1 MTDRVVRNL
10 EHLRGS
16 ASTARVLNLLRVWE
30 ENGDSRADGAV
41 RNPDWAAR
49 PIFRTPVLNRALII
63 KHRLRRNE
71 TDLFT
76 GRRQVATKV
85 VIPIDDEDL
94 KTGGRYVFV
103 NQIGFERMMA
113 EAFGVAPTHPDI
125 ETLRL
130 IDKLPSLDPFL
141 LREQLRRGG
150 LDPAPCY
157 FSISDSDL
165 QRMQAFVHGEIE
177 PLVTLSLGGDT
188 VAVASESAARMA
200 AKILSNTPGDQLEAL
215 RQTLR
220 LAPEQYQEGVFCWK
234 GFLYYK
240 WTLSTLLGEVA
251 VVAEAV
257 RTIKPTGK
265 VDRPAREHLD
275 RSRAVL
281 RGRIIRTCDE
291 VSRTLRVY
299 DDAYARLTQE
309 GRPTAFRD
317 FLLGRPV
324 DVRQAGR
331 PTGGRAA
338 YRQLLAFPLPPRRP
352 SAGGRGADGHLHG
365 LRDRPPRPGREP
377 RRPRHHGCLVGA
389 A

>member
-1 MTDRVVRNL
+1 MTDRAVRNL
-10 EHLRGS
+10 EHLKSS

-30 ENGDSRADGAV
+30 ENGDSAPDGAV

-49 PIFRTPVLNRALII
+49 PIFRTAALNRALII

-85 VIPIDDEDL
+85 VIPIDDADL

-103 NQIGFERMMA
+103 NQIGFERMMM
-113 EAFGVAPTHPDI
+113 EAFGVAPNHPDI
-125 ETLRL
+125 DTLRL

-150 LDPAPCY
+150 LDPSPCY

-165 QRMQAFVHGEIE
+165 QRMLAFVRSEIE
-177 PLVTLSLGGDT
+177 PLVTLSLGADT
-188 VAVASESAARMA
+188 IAVNSDSAGRMA
-200 AKILSNTPGDQLEAL
+200 SKILSNTPGDQLDAL
-215 RQTLR
+215 RLTLR

-240 WTLSTLLGEVA
+240 WTLAALLGEVA
-251 VVAEAV
+251 GVAEAV
-257 RTIKPTGK
+257 RTIKPVGK
-265 VDRPAREHLD
+265 VDRAAKEYLA
-275 RSRAVL
+275 RSRDVL
-281 RGRIIRTCDE
+281 RGRIIKTCDE

-299 DDAYARLTQE
+299 DDAYAKLTQE
-309 GRPTAFRD
+309 GRPIAFRD
-317 FLLGRPV
+317 FLLDAPSMFAKLGDQLGAVQHIVSYWRFRFGSSAAPV
-324 DVRQAGR
+324 NVEELMDIFMDFE
-331 PTGGRAA
+331 TG
-338 YRQLLAFPLPPRRP
+338 LL
-352 SAGGRGADGHLHG
+352 GRGELPDDIGMI
-365 LRDRPPRPGREP
+365 
-377 RRPRHHGCLVGA
+377 A

>member
-1 MTDRVVRNL
+1 MTDRAVRNL
-10 EHLRGS
+10 EHLKSS

-30 ENGDSRADGAV
+30 ENGDSSADGAV

-49 PIFRTPVLNRALII
+49 PIFRTSALNRALII

-85 VIPIDDEDL
+85 VIPIDDADL

-103 NQIGFERMMA
+103 NQIGFERMMT
-113 EAFGVAPTHPDI
+113 EAFGVAATHPDI

-150 LDPAPCY
+150 LDPSPCY

-165 QRMQAFVHGEIE
+165 QRMLAFVRSEIE
-177 PLVTLSLGGDT
+177 PLVTLSLGPDA
-188 VAVASESAARMA
+188 VAVNSDSAGRMA
-200 AKILSNTPGDQLEAL
+200 SKILSNTPGDQLDAL
-215 RQTLR
+215 RLTLR

-240 WTLSTLLGEVA
+240 WTLAALLGEVA
-251 VVAEAV
+251 GVAEAV
-257 RTIKPTGK
+257 RTIKPVGK
-265 VDRPAREHLD
+265 IDRAAKEYLA
-275 RSRAVL
+275 RSRDVL
-281 RGRIIRTCDE
+281 RGRIIKTCDE

-299 DDAYARLTQE
+299 DDAYAKLTQE

-317 FLLGRPV
+317 FLLDAPSMFAKLGDQLGAVQHIVSYWRFRFGPGAAPV
-324 DVRQAGR
+324 NVEELMDIFMDFE
-331 PTGGRAA
+331 TG
-338 YRQLLAFPLPPRRP
+338 LL
-352 SAGGRGADGHLHG
+352 GRGEVPDDIGMM
-365 LRDRPPRPGREP
+365 
-377 RRPRHHGCLVGA
+377 A

>member
-1 MTDRVVRNL
+1 MSDRAVRSL
-10 EHLRGS
+10 EHLKGS

-49 PIFRTPVLNRALII
+49 PIFRTTALNRALFI

-85 VIPIDDEDL
+85 IIPIDEDDL
-94 KTGGRYVFV
+94 KTGGRYLFV
-103 NQIGFERMMA
+103 NQIGFERMMM
-113 EAFGVAPTHPDI
+113 EAFGVPSSHPDL

-150 LDPAPCY
+150 LDPSPCY

-165 QRMQAFVHGEIE
+165 QRMLAFVRSEIE

-188 VAVASESAARMA
+188 IAVASDSASRMA
-200 AKILSNTPGDQLEAL
+200 AKILSNTPGDQLDAL
-215 RQTLR
+215 RLTLR

-240 WTLSTLLGEVA
+240 WTLSALLGDVA
-251 VVAEAV
+251 AVAEAV
-257 RTIKPTGK
+257 RTIKPIGK
-265 VDRPAREHLD
+265 TDDAAREFLT
-275 RSRAVL
+275 RSRDVL
-281 RGRIIRTCDE
+281 RARIIKTCDE

-299 DDAYARLTQE
+299 DDAYSKLTRE
-309 GRPTAFRD
+309 GQPTAFRD
-317 FLLGRPV
+317 FLLDAPAMFAKLGDQLGAVQHIVSYWRFRFAPGAPPANV
-324 DVRQAGR
+324 EELMDIFMDFE
-331 PTGGRAA
+331 TG
-338 YRQLLAFPLPPRRP
+338 LL
-352 SAGGRGADGHLHG
+352 GRGEFPDAI
-365 LRDRPPRPGREP
+365 PGA
-377 RRPRHHGCLVGA
+377 LA

>member
-1 MTDRVVRNL
+1 MTDRAVRNL

-49 PIFRTPVLNRALII
+49 PIFRTAALNRALII
-63 KHRLRRNE
+63 QHRLRRNE
-71 TDLFT
+71 FDLFT

-85 VIPIDDEDL
+85 VIPIEDDDL

-103 NQIGFERMMA
+103 NQIGFERSMM
-113 EAFGVAPTHPDI
+113 EAFGVQPTHPDI

-130 IDKLPSLDPFL
+130 IDRLPSLDPFL

-157 FSISDSDL
+157 FSISDGDL
-165 QRMQAFVHGEIE
+165 QRMTAFVRSEIE

-188 VAVASESAARMA
+188 LAVAQDSAARMA
-200 AKILSNTPGDQLEAL
+200 SKILSNTPGNQLDAL

-220 LAPEQYQEGVFCWK
+220 LAPEQYEEGVFCWK

-240 WTLSTLLGEVA
+240 WTLAALLTDVA
-251 VVAEAV
+251 AVAEAV
-257 RTIKPTGK
+257 RTIRPVGK
-265 VDRPAREHLD
+265 LDPQAKEYIARGRD
-275 RSRAVL
+275 VL
-281 RGRIIRTCDE
+281 RGRIIKTCDE

-299 DDAYARLTQE
+299 DDAYAKLTQE
-309 GRPTAFRD
+309 GRPIAFRD
-317 FLLGRPV
+317 FLLDAPSMFSRLGDQLGAVQHIVSYWRFRFGPGAPPV
-324 DVRQAGR
+324 NVEELMDIFMDFE
-331 PTGGRAA
+331 TG
-338 YRQLLAFPLPPRRP
+338 LL
-352 SAGGRGADGHLHG
+352 GRGETADM
-365 LRDRPPRPGREP
+365 
-377 RRPRHHGCLVGA
+377 VGA
-389 A
+389 LAA

>member
-1 MTDRVVRNL
+1 MTDRAVRNL
-10 EHLRGS
+10 EHLKSS

-30 ENGDSRADGAV
+30 ENGDSAPDGAV

-49 PIFRTPVLNRALII
+49 PIFRTAALNRALII

-85 VIPIDDEDL
+85 VIPIDDADL

-103 NQIGFERMMA
+103 NQIGFERMMM
-113 EAFGVAPTHPDI
+113 EAFGVAPNHPDI

-130 IDKLPSLDPFL
+130 IDRLPSLDPFL

-150 LDPAPCY
+150 LDPSPCY

-165 QRMQAFVHGEIE
+165 QRMLAFVRSEIE
-177 PLVTLSLGGDT
+177 PLVTLSLGADT
-188 VAVASESAARMA
+188 VAVNSDSAGRMA
-200 AKILSNTPGDQLEAL
+200 SKILSNTPGDQLDAL
-215 RQTLR
+215 RLTLR

-240 WTLSTLLGEVA
+240 WTLAALLGEVA
-251 VVAEAV
+251 GVAEAV
-257 RTIKPTGK
+257 RTIKPVGK
-265 VDRPAREHLD
+265 VDRAAKEYLA
-275 RSRAVL
+275 RSRDVL
-281 RGRIIRTCDE
+281 RGRIIKTCDE

-299 DDAYARLTQE
+299 DDAYAKLTQE
-309 GRPTAFRD
+309 GRPIAFRD
-317 FLLGRPV
+317 FLLDAPSMFAKLGDQLGAVQHIVSYWRFRFGSSAAPV
-324 DVRQAGR
+324 NVEELMDIFMDFE
-331 PTGGRAA
+331 TG
-338 YRQLLAFPLPPRRP
+338 LL
-352 SAGGRGADGHLHG
+352 GRGELPDDIGMI
-365 LRDRPPRPGREP
+365 
-377 RRPRHHGCLVGA
+377 A

>member
-1 MTDRVVRNL
+1 MTDRAVRNL
-10 EHLRGS
+10 EHLKSS

-30 ENGDSRADGAV
+30 ENGDSAPDGAV

-49 PIFRTPVLNRALII
+49 PIFRTAALNRALII

-85 VIPIDDEDL
+85 VIPIDDADL

-103 NQIGFERMMA
+103 NQIGFERMMM
-113 EAFGVAPTHPDI
+113 EAFGVAPNHPDI

-150 LDPAPCY
+150 LDPSPCY

-165 QRMQAFVHGEIE
+165 QRMLAFVRSEIE
-177 PLVTLSLGGDT
+177 PLVTLSLGADT
-188 VAVASESAARMA
+188 IAVNSDSAGRMA
-200 AKILSNTPGDQLEAL
+200 SKILSNTPGDQLDAL
-215 RQTLR
+215 RLTLR

-240 WTLSTLLGEVA
+240 WTLAALLGEVA
-251 VVAEAV
+251 GVAEAV
-257 RTIKPTGK
+257 RTIKPVGK
-265 VDRPAREHLD
+265 VDRAAKEYLA
-275 RSRAVL
+275 RSRDVL
-281 RGRIIRTCDE
+281 RGRIIKTCDE

-299 DDAYARLTQE
+299 DDAYAKLTQE
-309 GRPTAFRD
+309 GLPIAFRD
-317 FLLGRPV
+317 FLLDAPSMFAKLGDQLGAVQHIVSYWRFRFSSSAAPV
-324 DVRQAGR
+324 NVEELMDIFMDFE
-331 PTGGRAA
+331 TG
-338 YRQLLAFPLPPRRP
+338 LL
-352 SAGGRGADGHLHG
+352 GRGELPDDIGMI
-365 LRDRPPRPGREP
+365 
-377 RRPRHHGCLVGA
+377 A

>member
-1 MTDRVVRNL
+1 MTDRAVRNL
-10 EHLRGS
+10 EHLKSS

-30 ENGDSRADGAV
+30 ENGDSAPDGAV
-41 RNPDWAAR
+41 RNSDWAAR
-49 PIFRTPVLNRALII
+49 PIFRTAALNRALII

-85 VIPIDDEDL
+85 VIPIDDADL

-103 NQIGFERMMA
+103 NQIGFERMMM
-113 EAFGVAPTHPDI
+113 EAFGVAPNHPDI

-150 LDPAPCY
+150 LDPSPCY

-165 QRMQAFVHGEIE
+165 QRMLAFVRSEIE
-177 PLVTLSLGGDT
+177 PLVTLSLGADT
-188 VAVASESAARMA
+188 IAVNSDSAGRMA
-200 AKILSNTPGDQLEAL
+200 SKILSNTPGDQLDAL
-215 RQTLR
+215 RLTLR

-240 WTLSTLLGEVA
+240 WTLAALLGEVA
-251 VVAEAV
+251 GVAEAV
-257 RTIKPTGK
+257 RTIKPVGK
-265 VDRPAREHLD
+265 VDRAAKEYLA
-275 RSRAVL
+275 RSRDVL
-281 RGRIIRTCDE
+281 RGRIIKTCDE

-299 DDAYARLTQE
+299 DDAYAKLTQE
-309 GRPTAFRD
+309 GLPIAFRD
-317 FLLGRPV
+317 FLLDAPSMFAKLGDQLGAVQHIVSYWRFRFGSSAAPV
-324 DVRQAGR
+324 NVEELMDIFMDFE
-331 PTGGRAA
+331 TG
-338 YRQLLAFPLPPRRP
+338 LL
-352 SAGGRGADGHLHG
+352 GRGELPDDIGMI
-365 LRDRPPRPGREP
+365 
-377 RRPRHHGCLVGA
+377 A

>member
-1 MTDRVVRNL
+1 MTDRAVRNL
-10 EHLRGS
+10 EHLKSS

-30 ENGDSRADGAV
+30 ENGDSAPDGAV

-49 PIFRTPVLNRALII
+49 PIFLTAALNRALII

-85 VIPIDDEDL
+85 VIPIDDADL

-103 NQIGFERMMA
+103 NQIGFERMMM
-113 EAFGVAPTHPDI
+113 EAFGVAPNHPDI
-125 ETLRL
+125 DTLRL

-150 LDPAPCY
+150 LDPSPCY

-165 QRMQAFVHGEIE
+165 QRMLAFVRSEIE
-177 PLVTLSLGGDT
+177 PLVTLSLGADT
-188 VAVASESAARMA
+188 VAVNSDSAGRMA
-200 AKILSNTPGDQLEAL
+200 SKILSNTPGDQLDAL
-215 RQTLR
+215 RLTLR

-240 WTLSTLLGEVA
+240 WTLAALLGEVA
-251 VVAEAV
+251 GVAEAV
-257 RTIKPTGK
+257 RTIKPVGK
-265 VDRPAREHLD
+265 VDRAAKEYLA
-275 RSRAVL
+275 RSRDVL
-281 RGRIIRTCDE
+281 RGRIIKTCDE

-299 DDAYARLTQE
+299 DDAYAKLTQE
-309 GRPTAFRD
+309 GRPIAFRD
-317 FLLGRPV
+317 FLLDAPSMFAKLGDQLGAVQHIVSYWRFRFSSSAAPV
-324 DVRQAGR
+324 NVEELMDIFMDFE
-331 PTGGRAA
+331 TG
-338 YRQLLAFPLPPRRP
+338 LL
-352 SAGGRGADGHLHG
+352 GRGELPDDIGMI
-365 LRDRPPRPGREP
+365 
-377 RRPRHHGCLVGA
+377 A

>member
-10 EHLRGS
+10 EHLRSS

-30 ENGDSRADGAV
+30 ENGDSRSDGAV

-49 PIFRTPVLNRALII
+49 PIFHTSALNRSLII

-71 TDLFT
+71 IDLFP
-76 GRRQVATKV
+76 GRRQVATKM

-113 EAFGVAPTHPDI
+113 EAFGLSSSHPDL

-130 IDKLPSLDPFL
+130 IDRLPSLDPFL

-150 LDPAPCY
+150 RDPAPCY
-157 FSISDSDL
+157 FAISDGDL
-165 QRMQAFVHGEIE
+165 QRMQAFVHAEIE
-177 PLVTLSLGGDT
+177 PLVTLSLGPDT
-188 VAVASESAARMA
+188 IAVASDSAARMA
-200 AKILSNTPGDQLEAL
+200 AKILSNSPGDQLDAL

-220 LAPEQYQEGVFCWK
+220 LAPEQYEEGVFCWK

-251 VVAEAV
+251 TVAEAV
-257 RTIKPTGK
+257 RTIRPTGK
-265 VDRPAREHLD
+265 VDRVAREHLD
-275 RSRAVL
+275 RSRTVL

-291 VSRTLRVY
+291 VSRTLRIY

-317 FLLGRPV
+317 FLLDAPSMFAKLGDQLGAVQHIVSYWRFRFRPAAHPPGV
-324 DVRQAGR
+324 EELMDIFMDFE
-331 PTGGRAA
+331 TG
-338 YRQLLAFPLPPRRP
+338 LL
-352 SAGGRGADGHLHG
+352 GRGESPDDIAIM
-365 LRDRPPRPGREP
+365 
-377 RRPRHHGCLVGA
+377 A

>member
-1 MTDRVVRNL
+1 MTDRAVRNL
-10 EHLRGS
+10 EHLKSS

-30 ENGDSRADGAV
+30 ENGDSAPDGAV

-49 PIFRTPVLNRALII
+49 PIFRTAALNRALII

-85 VIPIDDEDL
+85 VIPIDDADL

-103 NQIGFERMMA
+103 NQIGFERMMM
-113 EAFGVAPTHPDI
+113 EAFGVAPNHPDI

-150 LDPAPCY
+150 LDPSPCY

-165 QRMQAFVHGEIE
+165 QRMLAFVRSEIE
-177 PLVTLSLGGDT
+177 PLVTLSLGADT
-188 VAVASESAARMA
+188 VAVNSDSAGRMA
-200 AKILSNTPGDQLEAL
+200 SKILSNTPGDQLDAL
-215 RQTLR
+215 RLTLR

-240 WTLSTLLGEVA
+240 WTLAALLGEVA
-251 VVAEAV
+251 GVAEAV
-257 RTIKPTGK
+257 RTIKPVGK
-265 VDRPAREHLD
+265 VDRAAKEYLA
-275 RSRAVL
+275 RSRDVL
-281 RGRIIRTCDE
+281 RGRIIKTCDE

-299 DDAYARLTQE
+299 DDAYAKLTQE
-309 GRPTAFRD
+309 GRPIAFRD
-317 FLLGRPV
+317 FLLDAPSMFAKLGDQLGAVQHIVSYWRFRFCSSASPV
-324 DVRQAGR
+324 NVEELMDIFMDFE
-331 PTGGRAA
+331 TG
-338 YRQLLAFPLPPRRP
+338 LL
-352 SAGGRGADGHLHG
+352 GRGELPDDIGMI
-365 LRDRPPRPGREP
+365 
-377 RRPRHHGCLVGA
+377 A

>member
-1 MTDRVVRNL
+1 MTDRAVRNL
-10 EHLRGS
+10 EHLKSS

-30 ENGDSRADGAV
+30 ENGDSAPDGAV

-49 PIFRTPVLNRALII
+49 PIFRTAALNRALII

-85 VIPIDDEDL
+85 VIPIDDADL

-103 NQIGFERMMA
+103 NQIGFERMMM
-113 EAFGVAPTHPDI
+113 EAFGVAPNHPDI

-150 LDPAPCY
+150 LDPSPCY

-165 QRMQAFVHGEIE
+165 QRMLAFVRSEIE
-177 PLVTLSLGGDT
+177 PLVTLSLGADT
-188 VAVASESAARMA
+188 LAVNSDSAGRMA
-200 AKILSNTPGDQLEAL
+200 SKILSNTPGDQLDAL
-215 RQTLR
+215 RLTLR

-240 WTLSTLLGEVA
+240 WTLAALLGEVA
-251 VVAEAV
+251 GVAEAV
-257 RTIKPTGK
+257 RTIKPVGK
-265 VDRPAREHLD
+265 VDRAAKEYLA
-275 RSRAVL
+275 RSRDVL
-281 RGRIIRTCDE
+281 RGRIIKTCDE

-299 DDAYARLTQE
+299 DDAYAKLTQE
-309 GRPTAFRD
+309 GRPIAFRD
-317 FLLGRPV
+317 FLLDAPSMFAKLGDQLGAVQHIVSYWRFRFGSSAAPV
-324 DVRQAGR
+324 NVEELMDIFMDFE
-331 PTGGRAA
+331 TG
-338 YRQLLAFPLPPRRP
+338 LL
-352 SAGGRGADGHLHG
+352 GRGELPDDIGMI
-365 LRDRPPRPGREP
+365 
-377 RRPRHHGCLVGA
+377 A

>member
-1 MTDRVVRNL
+1 MTDRAVRNL
-10 EHLRGS
+10 EHLKSS

-30 ENGDSRADGAV
+30 ENGDSAADGAV

-49 PIFRTPVLNRALII
+49 PIFRTSALNRALII

-85 VIPIDDEDL
+85 VIPIDDADL

-103 NQIGFERMMA
+103 NQIGFERMMM
-113 EAFGVAPTHPDI
+113 EAFGVAATHPDI

-150 LDPAPCY
+150 LDPSPCY

-165 QRMQAFVHGEIE
+165 QRMLAFVRSEIE
-177 PLVTLSLGGDT
+177 PLVTLSLGPDT
-188 VAVASESAARMA
+188 VAVNSDSAGRMA
-200 AKILSNTPGDQLEAL
+200 SKILSNTPGDQLDAL
-215 RQTLR
+215 RLTLR

-240 WTLSTLLGEVA
+240 WTLAALLGEVA
-251 VVAEAV
+251 GVAEAV
-257 RTIKPTGK
+257 RTIKPVGK
-265 VDRPAREHLD
+265 VDRAAKEYLA
-275 RSRAVL
+275 RSRDVL
-281 RGRIIRTCDE
+281 RGRIIKTCDE

-299 DDAYARLTQE
+299 DDAYAKLTQE

-317 FLLGRPV
+317 FLLDAPSMFAKLGDQLGAVQHIVSYWRFRFGPAAAPV
-324 DVRQAGR
+324 NVEELMDIFMDFE
-331 PTGGRAA
+331 TG
-338 YRQLLAFPLPPRRP
+338 LL
-352 SAGGRGADGHLHG
+352 GRGEVPDDIGMI
-365 LRDRPPRPGREP
+365 
-377 RRPRHHGCLVGA
+377 A

>member
-1 MTDRVVRNL
+1 MTDRAVRNL
-10 EHLRGS
+10 EHLKSS

-30 ENGDSRADGAV
+30 ENGDSAPDGAV

-49 PIFRTPVLNRALII
+49 PIFRTAALNRALII

-85 VIPIDDEDL
+85 VIPIDDADL

-103 NQIGFERMMA
+103 NQIGFERMMM
-113 EAFGVAPTHPDI
+113 EAFGVAPNHPDI

-150 LDPAPCY
+150 LDPSPCY

-165 QRMQAFVHGEIE
+165 QRMLAFVRSEIE
-177 PLVTLSLGGDT
+177 PLVTLSLGADT
-188 VAVASESAARMA
+188 VAVNSDSAGRMA
-200 AKILSNTPGDQLEAL
+200 SKILSNTPGDQLDAL
-215 RQTLR
+215 RLTLR

-240 WTLSTLLGEVA
+240 WTLAALLGEVA
-251 VVAEAV
+251 GVAEAV
-257 RTIKPTGK
+257 RTIKPVGK
-265 VDRPAREHLD
+265 VDRAAKEYLA
-275 RSRAVL
+275 RSRDVL
-281 RGRIIRTCDE
+281 RGRIIKTCDE

-299 DDAYARLTQE
+299 DDAYAKLTQE
-309 GRPTAFRD
+309 GRPIAFRD
-317 FLLGRPV
+317 FLLDAPSMFAKLGDQLGAVQHIVSYWRFRFGSSASPV
-324 DVRQAGR
+324 NVEELMDIFMDFE
-331 PTGGRAA
+331 TG
-338 YRQLLAFPLPPRRP
+338 LL
-352 SAGGRGADGHLHG
+352 GRGELPDDIGMI
-365 LRDRPPRPGREP
+365 
-377 RRPRHHGCLVGA
+377 A

>member
-1 MTDRVVRNL
+1 MTDRAVRNL
-10 EHLRGS
+10 EHLKSS

-30 ENGDSRADGAV
+30 ENGDSAPDGAV

-49 PIFRTPVLNRALII
+49 PIFRTAALNRALII

-85 VIPIDDEDL
+85 VIPIDDADL

-103 NQIGFERMMA
+103 NQIGFERMMM
-113 EAFGVAPTHPDI
+113 EAFGVAPNHPDI

-150 LDPAPCY
+150 LDPSPCY

-165 QRMQAFVHGEIE
+165 QRMLAFVRSEIE
-177 PLVTLSLGGDT
+177 PLVTLSLGADT
-188 VAVASESAARMA
+188 IAVNSDSAGRMA
-200 AKILSNTPGDQLEAL
+200 SKILSNTPGDQLDAL
-215 RQTLR
+215 RLTLR

-240 WTLSTLLGEVA
+240 WTLAALLGEVA
-251 VVAEAV
+251 GVAEAV
-257 RTIKPTGK
+257 RTIKPVGK
-265 VDRPAREHLD
+265 VDRAAKEYLA
-275 RSRAVL
+275 RSRDVL
-281 RGRIIRTCDE
+281 RGRIIKTCDE

-299 DDAYARLTQE
+299 DDAYAKLTQE
-309 GRPTAFRD
+309 GLPIAFRD
-317 FLLGRPV
+317 FLLDAPSMFAKLGDQLGAVQHIVSYWRFRFGFSAAPV
-324 DVRQAGR
+324 NVEELMDIFMDFE
-331 PTGGRAA
+331 TG
-338 YRQLLAFPLPPRRP
+338 LL
-352 SAGGRGADGHLHG
+352 GRGELPDDIGMI
-365 LRDRPPRPGREP
+365 
-377 RRPRHHGCLVGA
+377 A

>member
-1 MTDRVVRNL
+1 MTDRAVRNL
-10 EHLRGS
+10 DHLRAS

-30 ENGDSRADGAV
+30 ENGDSRADGAP
-41 RNPDWAAR
+41 RNPEWAAR
-49 PIFRTPVLNRALII
+49 PIFRTPALNRSLVI

-76 GRRQVATKV
+76 GRRQVATKL

-113 EAFGVAPTHPDI
+113 EAFGLGADHPDI
-125 ETLRL
+125 ETLRQ

-141 LREQLRRGG
+141 LREQLRRCG

-157 FSISDSDL
+157 FSISDGDL
-165 QRMQAFVHGEIE
+165 QRMTAFVRGQIE
-177 PLVTLSLGGDT
+177 PLVSLSLGRDT
-188 VAVASESAARMA
+188 VAVASDSAARMA

-215 RQTLR
+215 RETLR

-240 WTLSTLLGEVA
+240 WTLSTLLSEVA
-251 VVAEAV
+251 TVAEQV
-257 RTIKPTGK
+257 RTIKPAGK
-265 VDRPAREHLD
+265 VDRSAREYLT

-291 VSRTLRVY
+291 VSRTLSVY
-299 DDAYARLTQE
+299 DDAYARLTEAGQ
-309 GRPTAFRD
+309 PTAFRD
-317 FLLGRPV
+317 FLLDAPSLFARLG
-324 DVRQAGR
+324 D
-331 PTGGRAA
+331 
-338 YRQLLAFPLPPRRP
+338 QLGAVQHIVSYWRFRFGP
-352 SAGGRGADGHLHG
+352 SAHPPAVEELMDIFMDFETGLLGRGESPDDLGML
-365 LRDRPPRPGREP
+365 
-377 RRPRHHGCLVGA
+377 A